1 MSLDVWRGFWG
12 KWSWMSRGGRH
23 QKGRKKFWHW
33 VCAAGKIILSATP
46 EYYVSCSDCMTWCP
60 WRCPWRSPFPPV
72 RCHVTSCSNSDFSR
86 ILSRSKA
93 GEKRERKKEKST
105 FLLKH
110 IKGEK
115 ERYLLWQNTTCE
127 FSGDTLLS
135 SYKTTV
141 KQQLNGEKWDVGC
154 YSAFGWAALLRS
166 FCVQCLEECWHDN
179 DA

>member
-12 KWSWMSRGGRH
+12 KWSWMSRGVRH
-23 QKGRKKFWHW
+23 QKDRKKFWHW

-46 EYYVSCSDCMTWCP
+46 EYYVSCLDCMTWCP
-60 WRCPWRSPFPPV
+60 WRSVPFPPV
-72 RCHVTSCSNSDFSR
+72 RCHVTSCSNSDFSC

-93 GEKRERKKEKST
+93 GEKRER
-105 FLLKH
+105 
-110 IKGEK
+110 EK
-115 ERYLLWQNTTCE
+115 ERKKYVSAETHKRWKRTLFIMTKHNTRI
-127 FSGDTLLS
+127 FRYTLLS

-141 KQQLNGEKWDVGC
+141 KQRLNGEKWDVGC